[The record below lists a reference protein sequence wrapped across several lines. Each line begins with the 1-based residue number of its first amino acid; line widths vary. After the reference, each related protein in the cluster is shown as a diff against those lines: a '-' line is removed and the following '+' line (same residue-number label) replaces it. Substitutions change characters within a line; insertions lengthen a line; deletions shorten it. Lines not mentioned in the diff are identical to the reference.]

1 MWGAQTHSVEITDN
15 AQNKQ
20 THKKKHTKTVIQKTE
35 LKQNKHQQQQQTKKQ
50 PNTQTQNKRNI

>member
-1 MWGAQTHSVEITDN
+1 MTEN

-20 THKKKHTKTVIQKTE
+20 THKKTQKTVIQKSE

-50 PNTQTQNKRNI
+50 PNTQTQN